1 MLPEFSIQWFPGH
14 MQKATRNIRENIS
27 LVDLIIEIRDARA
40 PITSANPTLETI
52 GRDKSRLILLNKADL
67 ADEKVSEM
75 WRESDSDM
83 LLFSAKSP
91 QQVKLLEKELSRRG
105 ELLREDWLKRRKGLR
120 PYRALVLG
128 MPNVGKSTVINALA
142 KSAKARTG
150 EKPGVTR
157 GKQWISIKN
166 NWQLLDTPGVMVP
179 EALEGERALF
189 LALINAVDER
199 LYDLELAALHFLAW
213 LKENAPAALTSRY
226 KLKED
231 LVEPHELL
239 EEIGR
244 KRGCLRSGGVVDL
257 TQAAFVLLK
266 DFREGGLGKL
276 SLETPESGG
285 NGDD

>member
-67 ADEKVSEM
+67 ADEKVNEM

-266 DFREGGLGKL
+266 DFREGVLGKL